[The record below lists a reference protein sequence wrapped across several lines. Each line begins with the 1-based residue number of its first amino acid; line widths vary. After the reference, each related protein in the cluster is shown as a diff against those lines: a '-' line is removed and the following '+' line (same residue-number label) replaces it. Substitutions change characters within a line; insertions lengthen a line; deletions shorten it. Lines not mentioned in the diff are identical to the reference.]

1 MIFFSVYTCAPEQ
14 RREAFWKKETGAVDL
29 FLSYFLSFTDYV
41 TCKAVVLSSANAAFF
56 QQLQTA
62 VRIV

>member
-1 MIFFSVYTCAPEQ
+1 MILFSVYTWFLNKEKNA
-14 RREAFWKKETGAVDL
+14 KKETGAIDL
-29 FLSYFLSFTDYV
+29 FLSYFIISFTGYV
-41 TCKAVVLSSANAAFF
+41 TCKAAVLSSANAAFF